1 MHLYLPSCNHEG
13 LIKFSSSIIKEEKQ
27 RKKMAAKL
35 QLARFLQETISEMPK
50 RNRSKLGEASMQ
62 QFSSYVK
69 KVSVFDN
76 NTKQLLDWEFYE
88 ICMLSWIF
96 QIVYNLWICKS
107 KSYRYKIA
115 NVYSFVFFCLFVFSE
130 MSILKQPMCWRPW

>member
-1 MHLYLPSCNHEG
+1 MIWRLLRGHALTRRDRRKLLRTCVDFFRLVPFMVFIIVPFMEFLIPVFLKFFPEMLPSTFESES
-13 LIKFSSSIIKEEKQ
+13 KKEEKQ

-76 NTKQLLDWEFYE
+76 IGSSNT
-88 ICMLSWIF
+88 
-96 QIVYNLWICKS
+96 
-107 KSYRYKIA
+107 
-115 NVYSFVFFCLFVFSE
+115 
-130 MSILKQPMCWRPW
+130 